1 MEKEN
6 LYDALMIKVLEGD
19 ASKAEVEQ
27 FQNWLKEKPEHAQ
40 EYADFQKI
48 WTTVPTIAILEKL
61 DIETDL
67 ATVKNK
73 VTVPAQVIETRI
85 IRLSPLRKIAA
96 VLMPL
101 ILMATALF
109 FYFSPSDNKAPL
121 VLSDGTKVWLYQDAK
136 LDYPANFASDTRSVK
151 LKGEAFFE
159 VAKDATK
166 PFIIQAGGIDIKVIG
181 TSFNV
186 QSAATTTN
194 VIVNTGKVQLINRA
208 APQNLVELTK
218 GEKGTF
224 EQGILDETINTN
236 KNYRS
241 WQTGNFEFD
250 GTILID
256 GVLQQLSKYYGP
268 IELNTATNQDCLL
281 EAKFEQEE
289 LSTVLAVIKNSCGL
303 Q

>member
-27 FQNWLKEKPEHAQ
+27 FQNWLKEKPE
-40 EYADFQKI
+40 
-48 WTTVPTIAILEKL
+48 
-61 DIETDL
+61 
-67 ATVKNK
+67 
-73 VTVPAQVIETRI
+73 VIETRI

-136 LDYPANFASDTRSVK
+136 LDYPANFASDIRAVK
-151 LKGEAFFE
+151 LTGEAFFE

-166 PFIIQAGGIDIKVIG
+166 PFIIQAGGTDIKVLG

-250 GTILID
+250 GTIPID

-268 IELNTATNQDCLL
+268 IELNTTANQDCLL